1 MTGNTSDLVDTDET
15 INKTVLPATTLYI
28 PLQFWFNRN
37 AGLALPLIALQLT
50 L

>member
-1 MTGNTSDLVDTDET
+1 MIGNET
-15 INKTVLPATTLYI
+15 ALQDPAVTIAPGTLYI
-28 PLQFWFNRN
+28 PFQFWFNRN